1 MALTPLNELA
11 VFVSVARHKSFT
23 RAAKELGVSTSAVS
37 QSVKLLEE
45 RVHQALFFRTTR
57 NVSLTDAGQ
66 RLLERA
72 APGLE
77 SALNAL
83 EHLSADAMQLTG
95 TLRLTVPGIALASVI
110 EPVLPRFLRENPH
123 VHAEVR
129 VSDRLVDIVE
139 EGLDAGLRLME
150 AVEKDMVQVRLTPA
164 FRFMVL
170 ASPAYLKRHGTP
182 MCPEDLAKHDCIT
195 YRAPTTGL
203 PYHWELERGRKE
215 LRVQVKGQLATD
227 NAEVMFRM
235 AVAGVGLTYLAELQ
249 VAPALRA
256 GTLVPVLEDWAP
268 SVPGIFLYYPHRAR
282 ASLPLR
288 AFIALAR
295 KLLPTKGLG

>member
-37 QSVKLLEE
+37 QSVRLLEE
-45 RVHQALFFRTTR
+45 RVQQALFFRTTR

-83 EHLSADAMQLTG
+83 EHLSADATQLTG

-139 EGLDAGLRLME
+139 EGLDAGLRLVE

-182 MCPEDLAKHDCIT
+182 LRPEDLAKHDCIT

-227 NAEVMFRM
+227 HAEVMFRM

-282 ASLPLR
+282 ASPPLR

-295 KLLPTKGLG
+295 KLLPTHGPA

>member
-37 QSVKLLEE
+37 QSVRLLEE
-45 RVHQALFFRTTR
+45 RVQQALFFRTTR

-83 EHLSADAMQLTG
+83 EHLSADTTQLTG
-95 TLRLTVPGIALASVI
+95 TLRLTVPSIALASII
-110 EPVLPRFLRENPH
+110 EPVLPRFLRDNPH

-129 VSDRLVDIVE
+129 LSDRFVDIVE
-139 EGLDAGLRLME
+139 EGLDAGLRLIE

-170 ASPAYLKRHGTP
+170 ASPSYLKRHGTP
-182 MCPEDLAKHDCIT
+182 MHPEDLAKHDCIT
-195 YRAPTTGL
+195 YRAPTTSL

-215 LRVQVKGQLATD
+215 LRIQVKGRLATD
-227 NAEVMFRM
+227 HSEVMYRM

-282 ASLPLR
+282 ASAPLR

-295 KLLPTKGLG
+295 KLLPTN

>member
-37 QSVKLLEE
+37 QSVRLLED
-45 RVHQALFFRTTR
+45 RVRQALFFRTTR

-72 APGLE
+72 GPGLE

-83 EHLSADAMQLTG
+83 EHLSADATQLTG

-129 VSDRLVDIVE
+129 VSDRFVDIVE

-182 MCPEDLAKHDCIT
+182 LRPEDLARHDCIT

-215 LRVQVKGQLATD
+215 LRVQVKGRLATD
-227 NAEVMFRM
+227 HAEVMLRM
-235 AVAGVGLTYLAELQ
+235 AVAGVGLTYLAEIQ
-249 VAPALRA
+249 AAPALRA

-268 SVPGIFLYYPHRAR
+268 SVPGIFLYYPHRDR
-282 ASLPLR
+282 ASPPLR

-295 KLLPTKGLG
+295 KLLPMHSPN

>member
-11 VFVSVARHKSFT
+11 VFVAVARHKSFT

-45 RVHQALFFRTTR
+45 RVHQALLFRTTR

-83 EHLSADAMQLTG
+83 EHLSADATQLTG

-129 VSDRLVDIVE
+129 LSDQFVDIVE

-182 MCPEDLAKHDCIT
+182 QRPEDLANHDCIT

-215 LRVQVKGQLATD
+215 LRVQVKGRLATD

-268 SVPGIFLYYPHRAR
+268 SVPGIFLYYPHRAQ
-282 ASLPLR
+282 ASPPLR